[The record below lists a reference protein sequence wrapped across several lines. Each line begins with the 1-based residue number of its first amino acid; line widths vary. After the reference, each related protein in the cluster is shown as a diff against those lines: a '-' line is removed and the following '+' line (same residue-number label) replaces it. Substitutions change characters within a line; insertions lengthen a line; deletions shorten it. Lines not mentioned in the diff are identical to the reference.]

1 MSQEAKGRK
10 APGPEDKKETIHI
23 PLVPIPS
30 DEQELEDEMREMFQ
44 EDQVRHKH
52 GSTEPERD

>member
-1 MSQEAKGRK
+1 MSKEAKGKK
-10 APGPEDKKETIHI
+10 ATKPEDKKKTIHI
-23 PLVPIPS
+23 PLIPMPNE
-30 DEQELEDEMREMFQ
+30 EQELEDEMREMFQ